1 MVSAAGALAERAVPM
16 AATAP
21 ASGDAQ
27 ARADALSALV
37 NLGYGGGEAAAAL
50 AGIDGADEGAM
61 IRAALRALAPKG

>member
-1 MVSAAGALAERAVPM
+1 MATTVGA
-16 AATAP
+16 AP
-21 ASGDAQ
+21 AGGDAQ

-50 AGIDGADEGAM
+50 AGSRARTTGAM